1 MVAKILESVK
11 KYLILVVTRLRQN
24 TMIIQVNNSLEK

>member
-11 KYLILVVTRLRQN
+11 KCLILVVTRLRQN
-24 TMIIQVNNSLEK
+24 TTIIQVNNSLEK